1 LAEAERALG
10 DLRALYDEGR
20 LRIPVDGVISR
31 VISNRGSVVRAGEP
45 LVDLHG
51 NQRYILAYLPVG
63 GFYDVTIGDE
73 VKINIGFQSARGV
86 ITRVEPVAAALPR
99 EFQRAFTPVERQQ
112 LIRVE
117 FAPGE
122 VPPPL
127 FTKVSL
133 RSANIVPHRIS
144 QIWTELRFWP

>member
-1 LAEAERALG
+1 
-10 DLRALYDEGR
+10 
-20 LRIPVDGVISR
+20 VISR

-45 LVDLHG
+45 LVELHG
-51 NQRYILAYLPVG
+51 NQRYILAYLQVG

-73 VKINIGFQSARGV
+73 VKINIGLRSVRGV
-86 ITRVEPVAAALPR
+86 ITRVEPFAAALPR

-112 LIRVE
+112 VIRVE

-133 RSANIVPHRIS
+133 RSLQVVPRSIGRT
-144 QIWTELRFWP
+144 WREWRPWP